1 MRKNLLS
8 VSLLLLLPILLAPS
22 SAFADTYYV
31 PDSFATI
38 QEALDSC
45 VDGDVII
52 LRDGVYVGELNKNL
66 DFGGKALT
74 LRSENGAENCVI
86 DCEGSGRGFYFQSGE
101 TPDSIVD
108 GITIVNGSVPRLTLG
123 GGIYCY
129 NSSPTIVNCV
139 IEGNVAGKGGGIGC
153 QWFSYPAIVNCKIKA
168 NSADYYG
175 GGISMW
181 SYASADI
188 SGCSLSGNT
197 ASAGAGIHC
206 AYSSSP
212 DVSNCTIDGN
222 SAANEGGGI
231 GCFSFSSPTIANCT
245 ITENNARTGG
255 GGSFSSSSH
264 PSITNCILW
273 GNSAVSAGSEMALQY
288 NSSLAVDYSDVEGGE
303 AHSHMDLSS
312 SLDWGDGNIDSDPVF
327 IEDDDYHLT
336 EASPCVDTGADAG
349 VYDDIDGDMRPQGM
363 GYDMGS
369 DEVAENEDADGDGH
383 ASDTD
388 CDDNDATVYPGAP
401 ELCDAKDNDCDGLVP
416 VDEADDD
423 FDGYMMCDGDCN
435 DNDATVYPGAPEL
448 CDTKDNDC
456 DGLVPADEADADSD
470 GYMMCDGDCD
480 DTSPDINPD
489 AVELPG
495 NTTDEDCDGSL
506 GACDPFAEWK
516 NHGQYVR
523 CVVHK
528 ARILVRQGS
537 ITQREG
543 VALVVSAARSDVGKK
558 K

>member
-86 DCEGSGRGFYFQSGE
+86 DCEGSDRGFYFQSGE

-129 NSSPTIVNCV
+129 NSSPTIVNCI
-139 IEGNVAGKGGGIGC
+139 IEGNAAGKGGGIGC

-336 EASPCVDTGADAG
+336 EASPCVDAGADAG

-383 ASDTD
+383 GSDTD

-401 ELCDAKDNDCDGLVP
+401 ELCDARDNDCDGLVP
-416 VDEADDD
+416 VDEADADG
-423 FDGYMMCDGDCN
+423 DGYMI
-435 DNDATVYPGAPEL
+435 
-448 CDTKDNDC
+448 
-456 DGLVPADEADADSD
+456 
-470 GYMMCDGDCD
+470 CDGDCD
-480 DTSPDINPD
+480 DTNPDINPD

-495 NTTDEDCDGSL
+495 NTTDENCDGSL
-506 GACDPFAEWK
+506 GTCDPFAEWK
-516 NHGQYVR
+516 NHGQHVR
-523 CVVHK
+523 CVVHE

-543 VALVVSAARSDVGKK
+543 IALVVSAARSDVGKK